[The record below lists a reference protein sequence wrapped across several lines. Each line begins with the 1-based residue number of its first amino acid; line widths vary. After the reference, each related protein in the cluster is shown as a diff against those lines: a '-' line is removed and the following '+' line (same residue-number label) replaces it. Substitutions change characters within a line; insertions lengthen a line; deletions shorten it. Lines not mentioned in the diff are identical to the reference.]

1 MELNKKKLTQVT
13 CTIMETFQICGQ
25 TWKYIIW
32 KYEFYKK
39 KSNYSVLDSNIL
51 SKDIAMLILLKNQ
64 LIKDNK
70 INYLIRISL
79 EKKSRTNKK
88 RKKKKQEA
96 ERLKL
101 AK

>member
-1 MELNKKKLTQVT
+1 MEFNNKKLTQVT
-13 CTIMETFQICGQ
+13 CTIMEIFQICGQ

-88 RKKKKQEA
+88 EKKKQEA
-96 ERLKL
+96 EKLKL

>member
-13 CTIMETFQICGQ
+13 CTIMEIFQICGQ

-88 RKKKKQEA
+88 KKKKQEA